1 MNIEELNKK
10 RAEVEKAKARFNAK
24 NVARAAKE
32 AEADRKR
39 EADLLDQEMR
49 ELERVQDLQDKAAKQ
64 GGVQTR
70 DESVEDEA
78 KRLLKAAKLAAVAT
92 GGEGTATPNLPTT
105 SAPANGSA
113 AKSEEK

>member
-10 RAEVEKAKARFNAK
+10 RAEVDKAKNRFHEK

-32 AEADRKR
+32 AEADRKA
-39 EADLLDQEMR
+39 EAALLDR
-49 ELERVQDLQDKAAKQ
+49 ELKEINRVQDLQEKAAKQ

-92 GGEGTATPNLPTT
+92 GGEGTAAPNLPTT
-105 SAPANGSA
+105 NAPSNGSV